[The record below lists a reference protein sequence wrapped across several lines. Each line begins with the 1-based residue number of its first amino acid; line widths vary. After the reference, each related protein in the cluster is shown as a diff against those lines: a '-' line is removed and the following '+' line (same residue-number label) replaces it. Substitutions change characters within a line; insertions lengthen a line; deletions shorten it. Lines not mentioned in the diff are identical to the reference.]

1 MNWWASVDPLVVIGL
16 ILLVSSF
23 LGFRLGKWLQEKT
36 NLEDDKF
43 IKILL
48 AASRFIV
55 VLGSFAALCFG
66 GWFVWPAIVTLS
78 EWVLNSVIIR

>member
-1 MNWWASVDPLVVIGL
+1 MNWWDSVDPLVVIGL

-48 AASRFIV
+48 AISRFIV
-55 VLGSFAALCFG
+55 VVGSFVALGFG
-66 GWFVWPAIVTLS
+66 GWFVWPAIVALS
-78 EWVLNSVIIR
+78 EWVFNSVIIR